1 MCNIK
6 ASGYAVGI
14 PGFHHFPMLWF
25 SVYTVRILVYCRQ
38 PAGNNQ
44 AMQPTQFIFRLVSG
58 LVFILLAYSA
68 WAVATAGNKGYLVEI
83 DGSIGPVTQE
93 LITRGID
100 GAESE
105 GAVLVILQM
114 NTPGGLDHSM
124 REIIQAMLDAH
135 VPVVTYISPQGSRA
149 ASAGTYILYAS
160 HVAAMAP
167 ATNLGAATPVQV
179 GGVPTTPADP
189 SGSGEQPGDDGRS
202 AMEKKIINDA
212 AAYIKGLA
220 KLRGRNEAWAELA
233 VREAASLTA
242 EEALEK
248 NVIDIMAVDLT
259 ALLTQLDGREVNVK
273 GRNITLET
281 DALVIERIT
290 PDWRSSLLAII
301 TNPNIAYVLMLVGI
315 YGLILEFS
323 NPGIILPGVVGTIC
337 LLLSLYAFQVLP
349 INYAG
354 LALLGI
360 GLAFII
366 SEMFVS
372 SGGILGV
379 GGVVAFTV
387 GSIMLFDDEYIA
399 VSIPLIGGT
408 ALVAGGFM
416 LWILKKLATLR
427 HRQLVSGA
435 EYMIGRTGE
444 VIEGFSG
451 RGRVEIDGE
460 SWLAESAEHLS
471 TGQKIRVDAIDKLV
485 LKVEP
490 ANDTGGEEL

>member
-1 MCNIK
+1 MQHTQLLSRLVFGLVL
-6 ASGYAVGI
+6 A
-14 PGFHHFPMLWF
+14 
-25 SVYTVRILVYCRQ
+25 ILVQ
-38 PAGNNQ
+38 H
-44 AMQPTQFIFRLVSG
+44 
-58 LVFILLAYSA
+58 A
-68 WAVATAGNKGYLVEI
+68 WAVATAANKAYLVEI
-83 DGSIGPVTQE
+83 DGAIGPVTQE

-100 GAESE
+100 NAEAE
-105 GAVLVILQM
+105 AAVMVILQM

-124 REIIQAMLDAH
+124 REIIQAILDAH

-167 ATNLGAATPVQV
+167 ATNLGAATPVQI
-179 GGVPTTPADP
+179 GGVPSTPTDP
-189 SGSGEQPGDDGRS
+189 SGGDGEDKAGDGKTS
-202 AMEKKIINDA
+202 MERKIINDA

-242 EEALEK
+242 EEALEE
-248 NVIDIMAVDLT
+248 NVIDIVADDLT
-259 ALLTQLDGREVNVK
+259 ALLKQLDGREVNVK
-273 GRNITLET
+273 GRITTLDT
-281 DALVIERIT
+281 DALIIERIT

-323 NPGIILPGVVGTIC
+323 NPGIILPGVVGIIC
-337 LLLSLYAFQVLP
+337 LLLALYAFQVLP

-366 SEMFVS
+366 SELFVT

-379 GGVVAFTV
+379 GGVIAFTV

-416 LWILKKLATLR
+416 LWILKKFSTLR
-427 HRQLVSGA
+427 HRQVVSGE
-435 EYMIGRTGE
+435 EYMIGRIGE
-444 VIEGFSG
+444 VVEDFSG
-451 RGRVEIDGE
+451 RGRVVIDGE
-460 SWLAESAEHLS
+460 SWLADSREHLS
-471 TGQKIRVDAIDKLV
+471 AGQKIRVDDIDKLV

-490 ANDTGGEEL
+490 ANTTSGEE

>member
-1 MCNIK
+1 MN
-6 ASGYAVGI
+6 
-14 PGFHHFPMLWF
+14 
-25 SVYTVRILVYCRQ
+25 LVIQ
-38 PAGNNQ
+38 PS
-44 AMQPTQFIFRLVSG
+44 RLFFC
-58 LVFILLAYSA
+58 LVFGFVLAVLAEYAPAASTGGA
-68 WAVATAGNKGYLVEI
+68 KAFLVEI
-83 DGSIGPVTQE
+83 DGAIGPVTQE

-100 GAESE
+100 NAEADGA
-105 GAVLVILQM
+105 AMVILQM

-135 VPVVTYISPQGSRA
+135 VPVIVYISPQGSRA

-167 ATNLGAATPVQV
+167 ATNLGSATPVQV

-189 SGSGEQPGDDGRS
+189 AGTGGQQDDGKTS
-202 AMEKKIINDA
+202 MEKKIINDA

-220 KLRGRNEAWAELA
+220 RLRGRNEAGAELA

-242 EEALEK
+242 DEALEN
-248 NVIDIMAVDLT
+248 NVIDLVADDLN
-259 ALLTQLDGREVNVK
+259 ALLVQLDGREVNVK

-281 DALVIERIT
+281 GALIIERIQ

-323 NPGIILPGVVGTIC
+323 NPGIILPGVVGSIC
-337 LLLSLYAFQVLP
+337 LLLALYAFQVLP

-354 LALLGI
+354 LALLGV
-360 GLAFII
+360 GLMFII
-366 SEMFVS
+366 AEMFVS
-372 SGGILGV
+372 SGGILGI
-379 GGVVAFTV
+379 GGVIAFTA
-387 GSIMLFDDEYIA
+387 GSILLFDDEYIA

-416 LWILKKLATLR
+416 LWILKKFSTLR
-427 HRQLVSGA
+427 HRQVVSGA
-435 EYMIGRTGE
+435 EYMIGRSGR
-444 VIEGFSG
+444 VIEDFAG

-460 SWLAESAEHLS
+460 SWLAESSVPLS
-471 TGQKIRVDAIDKLV
+471 AGQKIVVDAIDKLV
-485 LKVEP
+485 LKVGP
-490 ANDTGGEEL
+490 AENNSGEES

>member
-1 MCNIK
+1 MRSIQL
-6 ASGYAVGI
+6 I
-14 PGFHHFPMLWF
+14 
-25 SVYTVRILVYCRQ
+25 T
-38 PAGNNQ
+38 
-44 AMQPTQFIFRLVSG
+44 RLVFG
-58 LVFILLAYSA
+58 LAFVVLVHSA
-68 WAVATAGNKGYLVEI
+68 WAAATATSTNKAYLVEI
-83 DGSIGPVTQE
+83 DGSIGPVSQE

-100 GAESE
+100 SAESE
-105 GAVLVILQM
+105 AATMVILQM

-124 REIIQAMLDAH
+124 REIIQAILDAH
-135 VPVVTYISPQGSRA
+135 VPVITFISPQGSRA

-179 GGVPTTPADP
+179 GGTPTTPTAPGDA
-189 SGSGEQPGDDGRS
+189 GEQPSDDGKTS
-202 AMEKKIINDA
+202 MEKKIINDA

-248 NVIDIMAVDLT
+248 NVIDLVADDLT
-259 ALLTQLDGREVNVK
+259 ALLQQLDGREINVK
-273 GRNITLET
+273 GRNVTLAT
-281 DALVIERIT
+281 QGLVIERIT

-323 NPGIILPGVVGTIC
+323 NPGIILPGTVGTIC
-337 LLLSLYAFQVLP
+337 LLMALYAFQVLP

-354 LALLGI
+354 LALLGV

-366 SEMFVS
+366 AEMFVA
-372 SGGILGV
+372 SGGILGI

-408 ALVAGGFM
+408 ALVSGGFM
-416 LWILKKLATLR
+416 LWILKKFSTLR
-427 HRQLVSGA
+427 HRQVVSGA
-435 EYMIGRTGE
+435 EYMIGRTGT
-444 VIEGFSG
+444 VIKDFSG

-460 SWLAESAEHLS
+460 SWLADSDQHL
-471 TGQKIRVDAIDKLV
+471 TAGQQIRVDAIDKLV
-485 LKVEP
+485 VKVEP
-490 ANDTGGEEL
+490 VDNTSGSES

>member
-1 MCNIK
+1 MRSIQLLTRLVLGL
-6 ASGYAVGI
+6 AFV
-14 PGFHHFPMLWF
+14 
-25 SVYTVRILVYCRQ
+25 ILVQ
-38 PAGNNQ
+38 
-44 AMQPTQFIFRLVSG
+44 
-58 LVFILLAYSA
+58 SA
-68 WAVATAGNKGYLVEI
+68 WAVVTATNKAYLVEV
-83 DGSIGPVTQE
+83 DGAIGPVTQE
-93 LITRGID
+93 LIMRGID
-100 GAESE
+100 NAEDE
-105 GAVLVILQM
+105 AANMVILQM

-124 REIIQAMLDAH
+124 REIIQGILDAH
-135 VPVVTYISPQGSRA
+135 VPVVTFISPQGSRA

-167 ATNLGAATPVQV
+167 ATNLGSATPVQV
-179 GGVPTTPADP
+179 GGVPTTPTDP
-189 SGSGEQPGDDGRS
+189 GSAGEQQGDDGKTS
-202 AMEKKIINDA
+202 MEKKIINDA

-248 NVIDIMAVDLT
+248 NVIDLVADDLT
-259 ALLTQLDGREVNVK
+259 ALLQQLDGREVNVK
-273 GRNITLET
+273 GRNVTLET
-281 DALVIERIT
+281 EGLVIERIT

-337 LLLSLYAFQVLP
+337 LLMSLYAFQVLP

-366 SEMFVS
+366 AEMFVS
-372 SGGILGV
+372 SGGILGI

-416 LWILKKLATLR
+416 LWILKKFSTLR
-427 HRQLVSGA
+427 HSQVVSGA
-435 EYMIGRTGE
+435 EYMIGRTGT
-444 VIEGFSG
+444 VIEDFSG

-460 SWLAESAEHLS
+460 SWLADSNEHL
-471 TGQKIRVDAIDKLV
+471 TAGQQIRVDAIDKLV

-490 ANDTGGEEL
+490 DDNTPGRES

>member
-1 MCNIK
+1 M
-6 ASGYAVGI
+6 
-14 PGFHHFPMLWF
+14 
-25 SVYTVRILVYCRQ
+25 
-38 PAGNNQ
+38 
-44 AMQPTQFIFRLVSG
+44 
-58 LVFILLAYSA
+58 
-68 WAVATAGNKGYLVEI
+68 
-83 DGSIGPVTQE
+83 
-93 LITRGID
+93 RGID
-100 GAESE
+100 NAEDE
-105 GAVLVILQM
+105 AATMVILQM

-124 REIIQAMLDAH
+124 REIIQGILDAH
-135 VPVVTYISPQGSRA
+135 VPVITYISPQGSRA

-167 ATNLGAATPVQV
+167 ATNLGSATPVQV
-179 GGVPTTPADP
+179 GGVPATPTDP
-189 SGSGEQPGDDGRS
+189 GSAGEQQRDDGKTS
-202 AMEKKIINDA
+202 MEKKIINDA

-220 KLRGRNEAWAELA
+220 KLRGRNEAWAEMA

-248 NVIDIMAVDLT
+248 NVIDLVADDLT
-259 ALLTQLDGREVNVK
+259 ALLQQLDGREVNVK
-273 GRNITLET
+273 GRNVTLET
-281 DALVIERIT
+281 EGLIIERIT

-323 NPGIILPGVVGTIC
+323 NPGIILPGVVGSIC
-337 LLLSLYAFQVLP
+337 LLMALYAFQVLP

-366 SEMFVS
+366 AEMFVS
-372 SGGILGV
+372 SGGILGI

-416 LWILKKLATLR
+416 LWILKKFSTLR
-427 HRQLVSGA
+427 HRQVVSGA
-435 EYMIGRTGE
+435 EYMIGRTGT
-444 VIEGFSG
+444 VIEDFSG

-460 SWLAESAEHLS
+460 SWLADSDEHL
-471 TGQKIRVDAIDKLV
+471 TAGQQIRVDAIDKLV

-490 ANDTGGEEL
+490 DDNTRGRES

>member
-1 MCNIK
+1 MQSTQLLSRLVFGLVL
-6 ASGYAVGI
+6 A
-14 PGFHHFPMLWF
+14 
-25 SVYTVRILVYCRQ
+25 ILVQ
-38 PAGNNQ
+38 H
-44 AMQPTQFIFRLVSG
+44 V
-58 LVFILLAYSA
+58 
-68 WAVATAGNKGYLVEI
+68 WAVATAGNKAYLVEI
-83 DGSIGPVTQE
+83 DGAIGPVTQE

-100 GAESE
+100 NAE
-105 GAVLVILQM
+105 ADAAIMVILQM

-135 VPVVTYISPQGSRA
+135 VPVITYISPQGSRA

-160 HVAAMAP
+160 HIAAMAP

-179 GGVPTTPADP
+179 GGLPETPTDP
-189 SGSGEQPGDDGRS
+189 TGVAGEEKGDDGKTS
-202 AMEKKIINDA
+202 MERKIINDA

-220 KLRGRNEAWAELA
+220 KLRGRNEAWAERA

-242 EEALEK
+242 DEALEN
-248 NVIDIMAVDLT
+248 NVIDIVADDLT
-259 ALLTQLDGREVNVK
+259 ALLKQLHGREVNVK
-273 GRNITLET
+273 GRITTLDT
-281 DALVIERIT
+281 DALIIERIT
-290 PDWRSSLLAII
+290 PDWRSSILAII

-337 LLLSLYAFQVLP
+337 LLLALYAFQVLP

-366 SEMFVS
+366 SELFVT
-372 SGGILGV
+372 SGGILGT

-416 LWILKKLATLR
+416 LWILKKFSTLR
-427 HRQLVSGA
+427 HRQVVSGE
-435 EYMIGRTGE
+435 EYMIGRTGV
-444 VIEGFSG
+444 VIGGFSG
-451 RGRVEIDGE
+451 RGRVVIDGE
-460 SWLAESAEHLS
+460 SWLADSREPLSA
-471 TGQKIRVDAIDKLV
+471 GQKIRVDAIDKLV

-490 ANDTGGEEL
+490 ADNATEEK

>member
-1 MCNIK
+1 MQSTQLLSRLVFGLVL
-6 ASGYAVGI
+6 A
-14 PGFHHFPMLWF
+14 
-25 SVYTVRILVYCRQ
+25 ILVQ
-38 PAGNNQ
+38 H
-44 AMQPTQFIFRLVSG
+44 V
-58 LVFILLAYSA
+58 
-68 WAVATAGNKGYLVEI
+68 WAVATAGNKAYLVEI
-83 DGSIGPVTQE
+83 DGAIGPVTQE

-100 GAESE
+100 NAE
-105 GAVLVILQM
+105 ADAAIMVILQM

-135 VPVVTYISPQGSRA
+135 VPVITYISPQGSRA

-160 HVAAMAP
+160 HIAAMAP

-179 GGVPTTPADP
+179 GGLPETPTDP
-189 SGSGEQPGDDGRS
+189 TGVAGEEKGDDGKTS
-202 AMEKKIINDA
+202 MERKIINDA

-220 KLRGRNEAWAELA
+220 KLRGRNEAWAERA

-242 EEALEK
+242 DEALEN
-248 NVIDIMAVDLT
+248 NVIDIVADDLT
-259 ALLTQLDGREVNVK
+259 ALLKQLDGREVNVK
-273 GRNITLET
+273 GRITTLDT
-281 DALVIERIT
+281 DALIIERIT
-290 PDWRSSLLAII
+290 PDWRSSILAII

-337 LLLSLYAFQVLP
+337 LLLALYAFQVLP

-366 SEMFVS
+366 SELFVT
-372 SGGILGV
+372 SGGILGT

-416 LWILKKLATLR
+416 LWILKKFSTLR
-427 HRQLVSGA
+427 HRQVVSGE
-435 EYMIGRTGE
+435 EYMIGRTGV
-444 VIEGFSG
+444 VIGGFSG
-451 RGRVEIDGE
+451 RGRVVIDGE
-460 SWLAESAEHLS
+460 SWLADSREPLSA
-471 TGQKIRVDAIDKLV
+471 GQKIRVDAIDKLV

-490 ANDTGGEEL
+490 ADNTTEEK

>member
-1 MCNIK
+1 MHD
-6 ASGYAVGI
+6 YAGSPVMRL
-14 PGFHHFPMLWF
+14 FPSLLF
-25 SVYTVRILVYCRQ
+25 SVYTVHTPVLT
-38 PAGNNQ
+38 GNLHG
-44 AMQPTQFIFRLVSG
+44 MYDLMRPTQFISSLVFG
-58 LVFILLAYSA
+58 LVLAVLVQHA
-68 WAVATAGNKGYLVEI
+68 AAVATSANKAYLVEI
-83 DGSIGPVTQE
+83 DGAIGPVTQE
-93 LITRGID
+93 LIVRGID
-100 GAESE
+100 NAEAD
-105 GAVLVILQM
+105 GAVMVILQM

-124 REIIQAMLDAH
+124 REIIQAILDAH
-135 VPVVTYISPQGSRA
+135 VPVVVYISPQGSRA

-160 HVAAMAP
+160 HIAAMAP

-179 GGVPTTPADP
+179 GGVPTPPTDP
-189 SGSGEQPGDDGRS
+189 SGGDGQADDGKTS
-202 AMEKKIINDA
+202 MEKKIINDA

-220 KLRGRNEAWAELA
+220 KLRGRNEAWAEQA

-248 NVIDIMAVDLT
+248 KVIDLMADDLN
-259 ALLTQLDGREVNVK
+259 ALLAQLDGREVNVK
-273 GRNITLET
+273 GRILTLET
-281 DALVIERIT
+281 DALIIERIK

-337 LLLSLYAFQVLP
+337 LLMSLYAFQVLP

-366 SEMFVS
+366 AEMFVS

-416 LWILKKLATLR
+416 LWILKKFSTLR
-427 HRQLVSGA
+427 HRQVVSGA
-435 EYMIGRTGE
+435 EYMIGRSGT

-460 SWLAESAEHLS
+460 SWLAESQEPLS
-471 TGQKIRVDAIDKLV
+471 AGQAIRVDAIDKLV

-490 ANDTGGEEL
+490 ADNTSGENS

>member
-1 MCNIK
+1 MRSTQLLYHLLLGL
-6 ASGYAVGI
+6 A
-14 PGFHHFPMLWF
+14 
-25 SVYTVRILVYCRQ
+25 LVMPIQ
-38 PAGNNQ
+38 
-44 AMQPTQFIFRLVSG
+44 T
-58 LVFILLAYSA
+58 A
-68 WAVATAGNKGYLVEI
+68 WAVATAANKAYLVEV
-83 DGSIGPVTQE
+83 DGAIGPVSHE
-93 LITRGID
+93 LIMRGID
-100 GAESE
+100 NAEAE
-105 GAVLVILQM
+105 GAKMVILQM

-124 REIIQAMLDAH
+124 REIIQDILDAH
-135 VPVVTYISPQGSRA
+135 VPVVTFISPQGSRA

-160 HVAAMAP
+160 HIAAMAP

-179 GGVPTTPADP
+179 GGTPTTPAAP
-189 SGSGEQPGDDGRS
+189 GSANEQEGDDGKTS
-202 AMEKKIINDA
+202 MEKKIINDA

-220 KLRGRNEAWAELA
+220 KLRGRNEAWAEMA
-233 VREAASLTA
+233 VRDAASLTA

-248 NVIDIMAVDLT
+248 NVIDMVADDLT
-259 ALLTQLDGREVNVK
+259 ALLQQLDGREVNVK
-273 GRNITLET
+273 GRIVTLET
-281 DALVIERIT
+281 EGLIIERIT

-337 LLLSLYAFQVLP
+337 LLMSLYAFQVLP

-366 SEMFVS
+366 AEMFVS
-372 SGGILGV
+372 SGGILGL

-416 LWILKKLATLR
+416 LWILKKFSTLR
-427 HRQLVSGA
+427 HAQVVSGA
-435 EYMIGRTGE
+435 EYMIGRTGT
-444 VIEGFSG
+444 VIKDFSG

-460 SWLAESAEHLS
+460 SWLAESDQHL
-471 TGQKIRVDAIDKLV
+471 TAGQRIRVDAIDKLV

-490 ANDTGGEEL
+490 DDNTGGSES